1 MSWRDCSG
9 NEREPYRVLPGSHR
23 SRITYRREIRVVRA
37 VLPAR
42 IVAARPE
49 SSKRDAIEA
58 ELRTQKLVRCQVIDF
73 GCKVPFEHIPK
84 LVEEG
89 FTELDGIVANGNRK
103 IRGHYQIA
111 RNCLSLCLRYKR
123 CDMICFSCSYSRMC
137 HRNSRNKQ
145 KRSGSRDYFVS
156 NSVLKH

>member
-1 MSWRDCSG
+1 MNVNRIECM
-9 NEREPYRVLPGSHR
+9 PGSHR
-23 SRITYRREIRVVRA
+23 SRITYRREIRVVGA

-42 IVAARPE
+42 ILAARPG

-89 FTELDGIVANGNRK
+89 FTELDGIVANGDHK

-111 RNCLSLCLRYKR
+111 RNSLSLCLGDKR
-123 CDMICFSCSYSRMC
+123 CDMVCFSCLYSRM
-137 HRNSRNKQ
+137 HHPQSRQ
-145 KRSGSRDYFVS
+145 
-156 NSVLKH
+156 